1 MSSLGQLTTSSYVVL
16 SLVEHLQPATAY
28 ELKGLAHSSVFEFW
42 SLPHTVLYTESRRL
56 EDAGLL
62 ASDQE
67 ESGRR
72 RRRYR
77 LTPAGLAALDAWRS
91 VPETG
96 FLELRDPGL
105 LKLFAGAANQT
116 VAPAQLE
123 LHSTKLA
130 EYEQLREGLDDDDRT
145 TTGLRLVLEAG
156 IAIER
161 EYVRFWERVASDTP
175 S

>member
-1 MSSLGQLTTSSYVVL
+1 MGSTTQLTTSSYVVL
-16 SLVEHLQPATAY
+16 SLVEQLQPATAY

-42 SLPHTVLYTESRRL
+42 SMPHTVLYTESRRL
-56 EDAGLL
+56 EEAGFL

-77 LTPAGLAALDAWRS
+77 LTDTGLAALEAWRS

-105 LKLFAGAANQT
+105 LKLFAGADQQT
-116 VAPAQLE
+116 IGAAQLD
-123 LHSTKLA
+123 LHQAKLA
-130 EYEQLREGLDDDDRT
+130 EYQQLREGLDDDDRT
-145 TTGLRLVLEAG
+145 TAGLRLVLEAG
-156 IAIER
+156 IGIEQ
-161 EYVRFWERVASDTP
+161 EYVRFWQRVSTP
-175 S
+175 LPP